1 MAIAI
6 TNNRKSPNAAGFYMV
21 SSAAVAG
28 KEEFEFAFTVAA
40 NDPKVWTVEIDNSL
54 NAYPVYLKMWWAPRA
69 AVTLGTSEVEF
80 QLVAPASTKQTY
92 SFTTGPTMKNA
103 SDSQKATWVCAD
115 DPGTPAGNPPVAD
128 VPVRLLYS
136 QD

>member
-1 MAIAI
+1 MAIA
-6 TNNRKSPNAAGFYMV
+6 NNRKSPNASGFYMV
-21 SSAAVAG
+21 SSTAVAG
-28 KEEFEFAFTVAA
+28 KEEFEFAFAVAA

-54 NAYPVYLKMWWAPRA
+54 NAYPVYLKMWWLPPA

-103 SDSQKATWVCAD
+103 SDSQKVTWVCSDA
-115 DPGTPAGNPPVAD
+115 PGTPAGNFPEAD

>member
-1 MAIAI
+1 MAIAK
-6 TNNRKSPNAAGFYMV
+6 NRKSPNASGFYMV
-21 SSAAVAG
+21 SSTAVAG
-28 KEEFEFAFTVAA
+28 KEEIELSFSALLAGHC
-40 NDPKVWTVEIDNSL
+40 PKVWTVEIDNSL
-54 NAYPVYLKMWWAPRA
+54 NAYPVYLKMWWLPEV
-69 AVTLGTSEVEF
+69 AVTIGSSEVEF

-103 SDSQKATWVCAD
+103 LTSTKITWVCSDA
-115 DPGTPAGNPPVAD
+115 PGTPGGNTPVAD

>member
-1 MAIAI
+1 MAIAK
-6 TNNRKSPNAAGFYMV
+6 NRKSPNASGFYMV
-21 SSAAVAG
+21 SSTAVAG
-28 KEEFEFAFTVAA
+28 KEEIEFAFAA
-40 NDPKVWTVEIDNSL
+40 ASSNPKVWTVVIDNSL
-54 NAYPVYLKMWWAPRA
+54 NAYPVYLKMWWIPEA

-80 QLVAPASTKQTY
+80 QLAAPASTKQTY

-103 SDSQKATWVCAD
+103 SNSQKVTWVCSDA
-115 DPGTPAGNPPVAD
+115 PGTPGGNTPVAD